1 MVVHTRDTDT
11 LANRLFLSLVIRKG
25 MFVCLSLFS
34 VYLTSLSLLF
44 FVSSLSLFFSFL
56 SFSAVPSLAL
66 FFIHLLHFSLFP
78 FFFLSPSTPFPILYF
93 ITFTLHISLS
103 FFSILH
109 LHQEFLP
116 WEHGPSEATGYMEQ
130 YENSDIALNRILSH
144 IHYLFH
150 VNLNPSKKSFCPIAI
165 DAITLFITR
174 NN

>member
-1 MVVHTRDTDT
+1 MVVHTRDTNT

-44 FVSSLSLFFSFL
+44 FVSSLSLFFF
-56 SFSAVPSLAL
+56 FS
-66 FFIHLLHFSLFP
+66 
-78 FFFLSPSTPFPILYF
+78 FFLCSSLSRLVFHTSSTPFSLV
-93 ITFTLHISLS
+93 TFTLHISLS
-103 FFSILH
+103 FFSILY

-130 YENSDIALNRILSH
+130 YENSDVALNRILSH
-144 IHYLFH
+144 LHYLFH
-150 VNLNPSKKSFCPIAI
+150 VNLNPSMKSSCPIAI